1 MSGGARVS
9 SGITS
14 GVKKTIQD
22 IREIAGQHSDEDIHA
37 MLKECSM
44 DPNET
49 IQRLIHLDTFHEVKK
64 KHGRRKENVE
74 SRAFNHPGKQNSAW
88 AGRGAS
94 VGRGNFHPQNASLN
108 NGRKTLGGSKENG
121 YIKMSEGHNTENK
134 TALQSSRS
142 GHVKFNGSRNISSGK
157 NSQGWAPQAHENISS
172 SGNQVTASPG
182 VQPSSSIASEGDI
195 DVELS
200 HSNSPHG
207 EQYAVPN
214 GNITLSKNEIQ
225 SVTVPAK
232 SQLTDCNSNRQSQ
245 QTNCAAKDVEPKETG
260 TTVEEKYMSEV
271 DVSAVL
277 EEASKLNISD
287 SHHVVFP
294 DHLQVPEAYKKKL
307 TFGSFD
313 SIWTLDGKQT
323 SGCEVINSDALVND
337 SCPASDATIAK
348 TSTESGVIFS
358 TTKDAQE
365 TEDPNHLQSL
375 PPVQASTPHT
385 EHALSDVVIK
395 LDEPES
401 ESLLC
406 KGGSELA
413 NSANNGFGYAPH
425 AQLQAH
431 ESAEP
436 QGGNFIAPSAS
447 SIGPNS
453 IIHPPPPGVSPDL
466 VSSPPPAPVLKQTYH
481 PNFFPYGH
489 YYPQFFVPQGQQYMT
504 HGGLPQQPSVANV
517 YLTSA
522 AAAAAGI
529 KYPHQQ
535 HKQGSNGVTDGYIG
549 VPSGYS
555 PYIPYAFPYGLPPV
569 VIPGNVVGDDD
580 HANQAKESSTTRT
593 TQQQIES
600 SGEWM
605 AGTGRPVAGMQLNQF
620 YSLGQGHPMGFP
632 TAPAGFGPFGGVY
645 HPSAQTIPAPQPTV
659 HPQIHQ
665 PQSMGPGEPAS
676 GVMST
681 SGFYQQQSQVEV
693 VDGRS
698 EQTDKRQV

>member
-49 IQRLIHLDTFHEVKK
+49 IQRLLHLDTFHEVKK

-74 SRAFNHPGKQNSAW
+74 IRAFNHPGQQNSAW
-88 AGRGAS
+88 AGRGAK

-121 YIKMSEGHNTENK
+121 YIKMSEGHDTENK

-142 GHVKFNGSRNISSGK
+142 GHVIFNGSRNISSGK
-157 NSQGWAPQAHENISS
+157 NSQGWAPQANENISS
-172 SGNQVTASPG
+172 SANQVTASLG

-214 GNITLSKNEIQ
+214 GNITLSKNEIH

-232 SQLTDCNSNRQSQ
+232 SQLTDCNRNCQPQ

-260 TTVEEKYMSEV
+260 TTVEEKYMSEI
-271 DVSAVL
+271 DVSAML
-277 EEASKLNISD
+277 EEASTLNISD

-307 TFGSFD
+307 SFGSFD
-313 SIWTLDGKQT
+313 SIWTLDGKLT

-348 TSTESGVIFS
+348 TSTESGGVIFS

-431 ESAEP
+431 ESAE
-436 QGGNFIAPSAS
+436 
-447 SIGPNS
+447 
-453 IIHPPPPGVSPDL
+453 
-466 VSSPPPAPVLKQTYH
+466 
-481 PNFFPYGH
+481 
-489 YYPQFFVPQGQQYMT
+489 PQFFVPQGQQYMT

-593 TQQQIES
+593 TKQQIES

-632 TAPAGFGPFGGVY
+632 SAPAGFGPFGGVY

-659 HPQIHQ
+659 HPQVHQ

-681 SGFYQQQSQVEV
+681 SGFYQQQSQ
-693 VDGRS
+693 GARGLWNNK
-698 EQTDKRQV
+698 Q